1 MIERVSK
8 GLATFLRRN
17 GSHVSHEVLTY
28 AFANILNIL
37 LVTTSS
43 IAIGFISGRPIDT
56 IVSLVAFA
64 VIRHFSGGLHAKT
77 MDQCF
82 IVSTMIIVVPAHIV
96 LPSSAII
103 AITVTCLMIFILF
116 APNITE
122 DLNDA
127 KDNKIRNKVISVVLV
142 GINLYVQ
149 SSTLTLVYL
158 AQALLII
165 PYSYSRKGG

>member
-1 MIERVSK
+1 MIENVSK
-8 GLATFLRRN
+8 GLATFLKRN

-28 AFANILNIL
+28 AFANILNIFF
-37 LVTTSS
+37 VTTSS
-43 IAIGFISGRPIDT
+43 ITIGFISGRPIDT
-56 IVSLVAFA
+56 IVSLLAFG

-82 IVSTMIIVVPAHIV
+82 IASTMVIVVPPHIV
-96 LPSSAII
+96 LSSSAII
-103 AITVTCLMIFILF
+103 ATTVACLMIFILF

-122 DLNDA
+122 DLNNA
-127 KDNKIRNKVISVVLV
+127 KDNKIRNKVISAVLV

-149 SSTLTLVYL
+149 SSTLALIYL

-165 PYSYSRKGG
+165 PYSRKGG